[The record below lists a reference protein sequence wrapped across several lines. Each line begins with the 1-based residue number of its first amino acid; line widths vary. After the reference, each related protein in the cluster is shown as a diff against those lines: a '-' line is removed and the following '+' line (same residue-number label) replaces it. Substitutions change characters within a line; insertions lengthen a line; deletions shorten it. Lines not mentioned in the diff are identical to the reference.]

1 MIITESPSGDFYIA
15 RQGNFAVFD
24 RCRRNAII
32 RLSALLWRMPPQPY
46 FEESVSPARSR
57 PKRNQL
63 SS

>member
-1 MIITESPSGDFYIA
+1 MTVTEAPRGGFFFA
-15 RQGNFAVFD
+15 RQGNLAVFD
-24 RCRRNAII
+24 RCRRNAIL

-46 FEESVSPARSR
+46 FEDSVSPARSR